1 MTPDDYSEAAKE
13 LDVYVQAVLER
24 KAENVVLLDVREL
37 TSVADAFL
45 ICSGRSNR
53 QVSAIADSVQR
64 NLKKHGIR
72 PLSIEGK
79 TDGHWVLMDY
89 GHVIIHIFY
98 ETVREFYD
106 LEGLW
111 RDAEKVITPSMKDE
125 GKDEGGPD
133 DGIFE
138 RMKHENGN
146 EAAVETGVHESEE
159 EGRL

>member
-1 MTPDDYSEAAKE
+1 MTLDPGMTSAQE
-13 LDVYVQAVLER
+13 LDVYVKAVLER
-24 KAENVVLLDVREL
+24 KAENILVLDVQKL

-53 QVSAIADSVQR
+53 QVTAIADSVQR
-64 NLKKHGIR
+64 ALKKQGIK
-72 PLSIEGK
+72 PLHVEGK

-111 RDAEKVITPSMKDE
+111 RDAERVVTPSMEK
-125 GKDEGGPD
+125 
-133 DGIFE
+133 I
-138 RMKHENGN
+138 
-146 EAAVETGVHESEE
+146 E
-159 EGRL
+159 EGD